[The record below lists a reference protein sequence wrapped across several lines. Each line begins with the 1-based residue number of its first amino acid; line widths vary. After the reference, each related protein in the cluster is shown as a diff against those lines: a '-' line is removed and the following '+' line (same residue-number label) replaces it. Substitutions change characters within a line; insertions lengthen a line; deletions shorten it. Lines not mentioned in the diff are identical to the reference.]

1 MVKFSLEIRLGAT
14 VCWNS
19 FPVRVVRK
27 EKKNLL
33 GVRALLFYEND
44 CKGKWKTI
52 KWSSFRKG
60 LPLQTHLPEI
70 ITMIG
75 NCHQDSHQPGILL
88 TSLLLPVSVAGFW
101 VRIDN
106 LIPMFYFQFNIEH
119 NISLFFFR
127 LKSSWTFLRMCFLFS
142 ELMALHQSSY
152 FYKSNT

>member
-52 KWSSFRKG
+52 K
-60 LPLQTHLPEI
+60 
-70 ITMIG
+70 
-75 NCHQDSHQPGILL
+75 
-88 TSLLLPVSVAGFW
+88 
-101 VRIDN
+101 
-106 LIPMFYFQFNIEH
+106 
-119 NISLFFFR
+119 
-127 LKSSWTFLRMCFLFS
+127 
-142 ELMALHQSSY
+142 
-152 FYKSNT
+152 